1 MHLKENPFATCP
13 VGEHR
18 VGKLIPQRQS
28 QLAKFLPPSQNA
40 SPIRELKIGSLAAL
54 PPGKGSDSAVGSVQV
69 DSSSSG
75 TLLGASPEASN
86 LPICIRQVLRCTM
99 FPNIICEL
107 LLVCAMMICAPPLQ
121 VGGRL
126 GQALWW
132 GHVWWACSLTAM
144 RSQSPDVSISPN

>member
-40 SPIRELKIGSLAAL
+40 SPIREIKIGSLAAL
-54 PPGKGSDSAVGSVQV
+54 PAGKGNDRAVGDDQL

-75 TLLGASPEASN
+75 TLMGMSQRL
-86 LPICIRQVLRCTM
+86 CISILHS
-99 FPNIICEL
+99 L
-107 LLVCAMMICAPPLQ
+107 LQDNPVSVPSFLSSSVNTVNVCPPHCRMVAGWCRR
-121 VGGRL
+121 VGG
-126 GQALWW
+126 GMCGGYA
-132 GHVWWACSLTAM
+132 H
-144 RSQSPDVSISPN
+144 SQL